1 MVGEILPSESVD
13 EILQCDH
20 SNKELSG
27 SAVCFSVCFKMK
39 FGFCLEMLALAI
51 SWSERIKCISQG

>member
-1 MVGEILPSESVD
+1 MD
-13 EILQCDH
+13 EILQGDH

-39 FGFCLEMLALAI
+39 FGFWLDMLTLAI
-51 SWSERIKCISQG
+51 SWSERIKCKSQG